1 MSVRN
6 MMITRI
12 ALATALMLVALAA
25 AQAAEELPA
34 PAVAQAEAT
43 AAAKGQ
49 KPDLLGDAGDKPAGY
64 TSLLGRPPA
73 LNQKQQ
79 AAVDLST
86 QAQGLGKPMLGPDGS
101 VVYVFGFGA
110 PEVVCSPLN
119 LCDIELE
126 KGEQITSNPSAGDQA
141 RWLIQFIP
149 GTAETSPHLVVKP
162 NDVGIETSL
171 IVPTNRRTYHLHLI
185 SDAKKYTSI
194 TRFAYPEALMAQTR
208 QQAEEKKATEAHLA
222 VTPFPGGRV
231 LTTDQLNFHYKISGK
246 AQFNP
251 VRVYN
256 DGQHTIIQLPPE
268 VRSGDAPILMLANR
282 DAPSS
287 VGPTAAVNYR
297 LVDDGHSNDGP
308 RFIVDSV
315 FREAE
320 LISGVGSR
328 AKIITITYLE

>member
-1 MSVRN
+1 
-6 MMITRI
+6 MITRI
-12 ALATALMLVALAA
+12 ALTAAVMLVAMAA
-25 AQAAEELPA
+25 AQAAEELPP

-43 AAAKGQ
+43 AATKGQ
-49 KPDLLGDAGDKPAGY
+49 KLTKPDLLGDAGDKPAGY
-64 TSLLGRPPA
+64 TSLLGQPPA

-79 AAVDLST
+79 AAVDLAT

-101 VVYVFGFGA
+101 VVYVFGFGS

-126 KGEQITSNPSAGDQA
+126 KGEQLTSNPSAGDQA
-141 RWLIQFIP
+141 RWLIQFVP
-149 GTAETSPHLVVKP
+149 GTADISPHLAVKP

-171 IVPTNRRTYHLHLI
+171 IVYTNRRTYHVHLI
-185 SDAKKYTSI
+185 SDAKKYTSL
-194 TRFAYPEALMAQTR
+194 TRFVYPEALMAQTR

-222 VTPFPGGRV
+222 VTPFPGGKV

-297 LVDDGHSNDGP
+297 LVDDGHPNDGP
-308 RFIVDSV
+308 RFIVDSI
-315 FREAE
+315 FHEAE